1 MSRNPVLLLDALI
14 NLILGVA
21 LLAFRPGLVEALG
34 VPQTEHSFY
43 PTMLGAVLSGIAVAL
58 LLEWRGRPRD
68 LVGLG
73 LGGAIAINLCGGIVL
88 AIWLASG
95 RLVIPLRGQAVLW
108 SLVAILVVISA
119 TEFYAQ
125 QRRLSEN
132 RR

>member
-1 MSRNPVLLLDALI
+1 MSRNSVLLIDALI

-21 LLAFRPGLVEALG
+21 LMAFRPSLAEALG

-43 PTMLGAVLSGIAVAL
+43 PTILGAVLFGIAVAL
-58 LLEWRGRPRD
+58 LLECGGRPKA

-73 LGGAIAINLCGGIVL
+73 LGGAVAINLCGGIVL

-95 RLVIPLRGQAVLW
+95 KLTIPMRGRAVLW
-108 SLVAILVVISA
+108 SLVAILIVIST
-119 TEFYAQ
+119 TEFYVHH
-125 QRRLSEN
+125 RRLSGN

>member
-1 MSRNPVLLLDALI
+1 MSRNPVLLIDALI

-58 LLEWRGRPRD
+58 LLEWRGRPRA

-95 RLVIPLRGQAVLW
+95 RLVIPMRGQAVLW
-108 SLVAILVVISA
+108 SLVTILVVISA
-119 TEFYAQ
+119 TEFYAH
-125 QRRLSEN
+125 QRRLSED